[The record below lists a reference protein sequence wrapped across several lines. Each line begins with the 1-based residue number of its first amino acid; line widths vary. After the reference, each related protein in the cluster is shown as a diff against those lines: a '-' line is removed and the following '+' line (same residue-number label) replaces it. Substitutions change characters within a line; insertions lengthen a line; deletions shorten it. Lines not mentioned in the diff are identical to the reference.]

1 MTLYQL
7 ALILGA
13 VYIILSLGMF
23 FMMRKANY
31 KRPWFA
37 FIPVLNVYKMVS
49 MNYDHFKGSEL
60 TGGSVSP
67 MNYYENRRYAGVFI
81 TLAYFIS
88 VMASSVIEETISPTD
103 LTIEREPATNPI
115 EFMFTGVTDVYA
127 FLAIGAITFFMFR
140 MFVNVKTED
149 PMNPIIIG
157 IFIVGSVFSYGL
169 TIVLLMYYIGL
180 NPQYKYKISFV
191 DQ

>member
-1 MTLYQL
+1 
-7 ALILGA
+7 
-13 VYIILSLGMF
+13 
-23 FMMRKANY
+23 
-31 KRPWFA
+31 
-37 FIPVLNVYKMVS
+37 
-49 MNYDHFKGSEL
+49 
-60 TGGSVSP
+60 
-67 MNYYENRRYAGVFI
+67 
-81 TLAYFIS
+81 
-88 VMASSVIEETISPTD
+88 MASSVIEETISPTD

-149 PMNPIIIG
+149 PMNALIIA

-180 NPQYKYKISFV
+180 NPQYKYKMDFV

>member
-7 ALILGA
+7 VLILGA

-31 KRPWFA
+31 KRAWFS

-49 MNYDHFKGSEL
+49 MNYDYFKRDEL
-60 TGGSVSP
+60 TSGKVSP
-67 MNYYENRRYAGVFI
+67 MNYFENRRYASVFI
-81 TLAYFIS
+81 SLAYFVS
-88 VMASSVIEETISPTD
+88 VMAISVIEEVINPTD
-103 LTIEREPATNPI
+103 LTIERDPATNPI

-149 PMNPIIIG
+149 PMNPIIIA
-157 IFIVGSVFSYGL
+157 IFIVASVFSYGL

-180 NPQYKYKISFV
+180 NPQYKYKINFV